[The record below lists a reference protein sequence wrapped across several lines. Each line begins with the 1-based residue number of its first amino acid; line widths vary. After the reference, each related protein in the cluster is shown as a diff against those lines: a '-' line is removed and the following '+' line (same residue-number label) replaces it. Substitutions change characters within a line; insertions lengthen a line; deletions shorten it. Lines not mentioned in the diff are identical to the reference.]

1 MEIKNKSIII
11 TGASS
16 GIGKKLAIILSSK
29 GGFVSLLSRRKEE
42 IEKLANKVTNKNI
55 DKSGKIWL
63 PQDVKFRTNF

>member
-16 GIGKKLAIILSSK
+16 GIGKELAIILSSK

-63 PQDVKFRTNF
+63 AQGVKFRTNF

>member
-16 GIGKKLAIILSSK
+16 GIGKELAIILSSE
-29 GGFVSLLSRRKEE
+29 GGMVSLLSRRKEE

>member
-16 GIGKKLAIILSSK
+16 GIGKELAIILSSK
-29 GGFVSLLSRRKEE
+29 VGFVSLLSRRKEE

-55 DKSGKIWL
+55 YKSGKIWL